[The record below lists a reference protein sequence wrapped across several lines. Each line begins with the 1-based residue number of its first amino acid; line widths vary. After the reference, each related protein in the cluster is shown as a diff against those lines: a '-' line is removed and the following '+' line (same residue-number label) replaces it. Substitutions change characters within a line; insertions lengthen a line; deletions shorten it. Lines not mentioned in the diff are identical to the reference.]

1 MIDTLIHDEVAF
13 LRKFEFALFFFSFF
27 SNGQCIGK
35 GSLWT
40 IDHEARAGLVQQLR
54 KTAAYNAYPYTKT
67 AYSSNR

>member
-1 MIDTLIHDEVAF
+1 MVKSYFFENLN
-13 LRKFEFALFFFSFF
+13 LRYFVFLFFL
-27 SNGQCIGK
+27 NGQCIGK

-54 KTAAYNAYPYTKT
+54 KTAAYSAYPYTKT